1 MGKSKRKEAPMIKK
15 VTKTYGSSYFSR
27 TYEFLVSDFKDGE
40 QPRYTGHKRNYR
52 KAKWSK
58 HDYWVER
65 YEHRPRCWKD
75 QRKTNHQYK
84 PIVMG

>member
-1 MGKSKRKEAPMIKK
+1 MIKK

>member
-1 MGKSKRKEAPMIKK
+1 MITREETYVASEFFGIT
-15 VTKTYGSSYFSR
+15 VTTRY
-27 TYEFLVSDFKDGE
+27 SDFKDGE

-58 HDYWVER
+58 HDYWAER

-75 QRKTNHQYK
+75 QRKTKHQYK
-84 PIVMG
+84 PIAMG